1 MVRIK
6 QTAVK
11 SLDGIA
17 KRKQFGAKS
26 MPAKKKNPEAVKKT
40 TTDESVAMAS
50 DNDKNENNDEVE
62 EREVVHVKGKRR
74 FKSGTV
80 ATREIKKY
88 TKSTNFL
95 FPKAPFDRLVREVAQ
110 DFSSSIRFS
119 SSGMLAIH
127 EASEQFITEKFIKA
141 DMARRHAKRKTLHI
155 DDVRFTPYM
164 THITSEIVGNKLVG

>member
-17 KRKQFGAKS
+17 KRKQFSAKS
-26 MPAKKKNPEAVKKT
+26 IPAKKKNLDTVVSHEN
-40 TTDESVAMAS
+40 D
-50 DNDKNENNDEVE
+50 DDKNEDNDEV

-80 ATREIKKY
+80 AVREIKKY

-119 SSGMLAIH
+119 SGGMLAIH

-164 THITSEIVGNKLVG
+164 THVTSEIVGNKLVG